1 MNLDKITNIIRYISG
16 LPKSI
21 YVNFR
26 LLPFFQAI
34 YLPIIVSRKTKLIS
48 LSGKVVLGIVKPGII
63 RIGFGGSD
71 NMIDYRYSRTL
82 LKIRGTLK
90 FKGKAKI
97 GMGSRVLVD
106 GILDIG
112 HNFNATGDTL
122 ISCSKNIKIG
132 SNTILSFETIIMDS
146 DQHEIYNTNGK
157 CINNNDKIIVG
168 NNVWIGARS
177 FILKNSIIEDG
188 CIIGANTTLTKSF
201 KIQNCIIAG
210 NPPKVLKEEISWNH

>member
-1 MNLDKITNIIRYISG
+1 MNLDKITNLIRYISG

-48 LSGKVVLGIVKPGII
+48 LSGKVILDKIKPGII

-71 NMIDYRYSRTL
+71 NMIDYRYCRTI
-82 LKIRGTLK
+82 LKIDGTIN

-97 GMGSRVLVD
+97 GMGSRIQVN
-106 GILDIG
+106 GILNIG
-112 HNFNATGDTL
+112 DNFNITGNAL
-122 ISCSKNIKIG
+122 ILCSNKISIG
-132 SNTILSFETIIMDS
+132 NNTMLASESIIMDS
-146 DQHEIYNTNGK
+146 DQHDIYDKNNN
-157 CINNNDKIIVG
+157 CINKSEELVIG
-168 NNVWIGARS
+168 NNVWIGARA

-188 CIIGANTTLTKSF
+188 CIVGANSTITKSF
-201 KIQNCIIAG
+201 KNQNSIIAG
-210 NPPKVLKEEISWNH
+210 TPAKVIKENIKWVH